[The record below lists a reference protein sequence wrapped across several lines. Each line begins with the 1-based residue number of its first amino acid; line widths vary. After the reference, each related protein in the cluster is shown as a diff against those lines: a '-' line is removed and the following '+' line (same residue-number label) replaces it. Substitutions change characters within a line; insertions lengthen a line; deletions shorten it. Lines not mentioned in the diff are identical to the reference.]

1 MYFKTCWTL
10 YESLSL
16 HCGVARSGGLTLT
29 LVPFPLNT
37 NSRQG
42 VLIALDEEAM
52 VITVDLSQV
61 KWWFSFT
68 KQDWLLPEKLIDF
81 WLPLFLWWS
90 SIWSTDKIGGSTLYF
105 AFPKYLTVQT
115 LFENWIIILSNFFSY
130 RKSFVCVLQ
139 RNIVIFAPLL

>member
-1 MYFKTCWTL
+1 MIQCTLKHVELTL

-16 HCGVARSGGLTLT
+16 HCGVACSGGLTLT

-61 KWWFSFT
+61 K
-68 KQDWLLPEKLIDF
+68 
-81 WLPLFLWWS
+81 
-90 SIWSTDKIGGSTLYF
+90 
-105 AFPKYLTVQT
+105 
-115 LFENWIIILSNFFSY
+115 
-130 RKSFVCVLQ
+130 
-139 RNIVIFAPLL
+139 